1 MATNGAKRKGGVD
14 EKYIAEQAPA
24 KAAALK
30 KLRTLVIQAIPD
42 ADVSIK
48 WGVPIY
54 QRNGKNICALASF
67 KDNVALNI
75 FAPPTALKDPK
86 KKLEGE
92 GKGSR
97 MYKVRTAAEIDGP
110 SVLGWVKAAAALA

>member
-14 EKYIAEQAPA
+14 EKYIAEQPGP

-30 KLRTLVIQAIPD
+30 KLRSLVVRAIPD

-54 QRNGKNICALASF
+54 QRNGKNVCALASF
-67 KDNVALNI
+67 KEDVALNI

-86 KKLEGE
+86 KKLSGE

-97 MYKVRTAAEIDGP
+97 MYKVRTAAEIDEA
-110 SVLGWVKAAAALA
+110 SVLAWLKAASG